1 MRTLFIIPLVL
12 MSLVSFPSWGLTMDD
27 LVQREG
33 LYYQKFTDV
42 PFTGELNEG
51 SFRGLFKDGR
61 IEGYFEIYLLGR
73 LTNRGFLS
81 NGKKEGKHEIYH
93 PNGQL
98 FAKGN
103 FNNDKQDGM
112 WFVYNDDGTVDL
124 EATGTFKN
132 GVKVSD

>member
-1 MRTLFIIPLVL
+1 
-12 MSLVSFPSWGLTMDD
+12 MSLPSWGLGKDD
-27 LVQREG
+27 LVLLDG
-33 LYYQKFTDV
+33 LHYGKFTLTL
-42 PFTGELNEG
+42 FTGELNEG

-61 IEGYFEIYLLGR
+61 IEGYFEIYFLGR

-98 FAKGN
+98 LAKGN

-124 EATGTFKN
+124 EATGTYKN
-132 GVKVSD
+132 GKKVSE